1 VTDRSIASTVAV
13 GFFVIWLGIL
23 LAGADFPP
31 PIGFLWI
38 IFLDIVAACLV
49 YFRVPTYIN
58 WFDNRK
64 RGRLLRVPLDGLAI
78 GLFFALMTIL
88 LPGGGE
94 PSAPPSDLVDHIFWF
109 AVVGAVG
116 AANAGFVYCIVYLS
130 KKHLQK

>member
-1 VTDRSIASTVAV
+1 MTDRSIASAVAV

-38 IFLDIVAACLV
+38 ILLDIVAAGLV
-49 YFRVPTYIN
+49 YVRVPTYIN

-64 RGRLLRVPLDGLAI
+64 RGRLLRVLLDGLAS
-78 GLFFALMTIL
+78 GLVFALMTIL

-94 PSAPPSDLVDHIFWF
+94 PSVPPSDLVDHIFWF
-109 AVVGAVG
+109 AVLGAVG
-116 AANAGFVYCIVYLS
+116 AANAGLVYCTVYLS